1 MSRARTIALG
11 LLVLSASATLGTQ
24 VRAQGPNVTGC
35 RRIICLGVSGGMT
48 LPAGDLADFH
58 DSGFHYDASLFLNL
72 PGLPISIRPEFS
84 LTQMKLKDPVNT
96 GTETTDATKMF
107 TAMGNIELG
116 LAGGLYV
123 LAGGGVLSTSA
134 ASLSSG
140 GVLGEETSETNFTFD
155 AGAGYRFRLGSISG
169 FLEARMGSATYDQGT
184 FGFQKAQFIP
194 FTFGLVF

>member
-1 MSRARTIALG
+1 MRARTIALG
-11 LLVLSASATLGTQ
+11 LLVFSGSATLATPT
-24 VRAQGPNVTGC
+24 RAQGPNVTGC
-35 RRIICLGVSGGMT
+35 SRIICLGVSGGLT

-107 TAMGNIELG
+107 AAMGNIELG
-116 LAGGLYV
+116 LGGGLYV
-123 LAGGGVLSTSA
+123 LAGGGILSTTA
-134 ASLSSG
+134 NLVSG
-140 GVLGEETSETNFTFD
+140 GVLGEEGSETKFTFD
-155 AGAGYRFRLGSISG
+155 AGAGYRFKLGGISG
-169 FLEARMGSATYDQGT
+169 FLEARMGSASYDQGT

-194 FTFGLVF
+194 ISFGLVF